1 MYATQLPT
9 KMPSHTTSRY
19 FTLMPGRRLWKEKKT
34 LVKARALHGLAVAGQ
49 GRLLLYKPT

>member
-34 LVKARALHGLAVAGQ
+34 LVKAGGS
-49 GRLLLYKPT
+49 G

>member
-34 LVKARALHGLAVAGQ
+34 LVKARGSGQ
-49 GRLLLYKPT
+49 GQLLLYKPT